1 MLKTRAF
8 FKLIHYSKNLHLKL
22 IQKSQKKQTSL
33 MSYLEELNPAQRLAV
48 KQTEGAVMVIA
59 GAGSGK
65 TRVLTYRIAH
75 LINQGVDSFN
85 ILALTF
91 TNKAAKEMKERI
103 SQIIGG
109 TDAHNLWMGTFHSV
123 FSKILRFEADKL
135 SYPTNFTIYDT
146 ADAKNLLKSIIK
158 EMNLDKD
165 VYKPN
170 IVYSRISQLKN
181 SLISPA
187 GYESNAELRM
197 DDAQR
202 KLTEMS
208 RVYRTYQKRLFT
220 SGSMDFDDLLF
231 KTYVLLRDFPDV
243 MNKYQNKFKYILV
256 DEYQDTNHVQYM
268 IVKRLAAMNENICVV
283 GDDAQSIYAF
293 RGANIQNILNFKVDY
308 PDFKTVKL
316 EQNYR
321 STQTIVEAANSI
333 IKHNKNQIKK
343 KVFTRNSKGGPI
355 KVVKT
360 MSDNEE
366 GYMVAQSIFDIR
378 SNHQAYYQEFAIL
391 YRTNAQSRSLEEAL
405 RKKNIPYKIYGGLSF
420 YQRKEI
426 KDLLAY
432 FRIIINSQDEEAL
445 KRIINYPARGIG
457 NTTLQKLIITA
468 NNNECSIFECLENPL
483 LYAQIGVNAGTLTKL
498 QNFTTLINSFKV
510 QLERDT
516 YELAESIAK
525 TSGLLGELHKD
536 KTPEGVSRYENIQ
549 ELLNAIKDFSEKEK
563 NSVNGGTLE
572 HFMQDVSLLTDQDG
586 DKKEDRNKVTLMTI
600 HAAKGLEFPYVYIVG
615 LEENLFPSQMSVHS
629 REDLEEER
637 RLFYVALTRAEKFAQ
652 LSYTISRFRWGQLI
666 DCEPSRFLKEI
677 DDSYLDWHFQKRKPS
692 SMPSNKPSFN
702 YKINTNKR
710 SFTKR
715 NTNNVKPKGNVT
727 AKFTPNNLT
736 KENTAANK
744 TASGPDNSHLL
755 QAGMQVEHIKFGKGK
770 ILQIEGY
777 AGNKK
782 AIVFFQSVG
791 QKKLLLKFAKLKI
804 IGL

>member
-1 MLKTRAF
+1 
-8 FKLIHYSKNLHLKL
+8 
-22 IQKSQKKQTSL
+22 
-33 MSYLEELNPAQRLAV
+33 MSYLEELNPAQRAAV
-48 KQTEGAVMVIA
+48 EQTEGPVMVIA

-65 TRVLTYRIAH
+65 TRMLTYRIAH

-109 TDAHNLWMGTFHSV
+109 TDANNLWMGTFHSV

-135 SYPTNFTIYDT
+135 NYSSNFTIYDT
-146 ADAKNLLKSIIK
+146 TDTKNLLKSIVK
-158 EMNLDKD
+158 ELNLDKD

-170 IVYSRISQLKN
+170 LVYSRISQLKN

-208 RVYRTYQKRLFT
+208 RVYQTYQKRLFI

-231 KTYVLLRDFPDV
+231 NTYVLLRDFPDV
-243 MNKYQNKFKYILV
+243 LNKYQNKFKYILV

-268 IVKRLAAMNENICVV
+268 IVKRLAAMNENICIV

-333 IKHNKNQIKK
+333 IKHNKNQIEKN
-343 KVFTRNSKGGPI
+343 VFTQNSKGGPI
-355 KVVKT
+355 RVMKT

-366 GYMVAQSIFDIR
+366 GYMVVESIFDIR
-378 SNHQAYYQEFAIL
+378 SNHKVHFQEFAIL

-432 FRIIINSQDEEAL
+432 FRLIINSQDEEAL
-445 KRIINYPARGIG
+445 KRIINYPSRGIG
-457 NTTLQKLIITA
+457 NATLQKLIITA
-468 NNNECSIFECLENPL
+468 NNNNCSIFECLENPL
-483 LYAQIGVNAGTLTKL
+483 IHPQIGVNAGTLTKL
-498 QNFTTLINSFKV
+498 QNFTTLINSFKA
-510 QLERDT
+510 QLEKDT

-536 KTPEGVSRYENIQ
+536 KTPEGVSRFENIQ
-549 ELLNAIKDFSEKEK
+549 ELLNAIKDFYEKEK
-563 NSVNGGTLE
+563 TSENRGTLE
-572 HFMQDVSLLTDQDG
+572 HFMQDVALLTDQDG
-586 DKKEDRNKVTLMTI
+586 DKIEDRNKVTLMTI
-600 HAAKGLEFPYVYIVG
+600 HAAKGLEFEYVYIVG
-615 LEENLFPSQMSVHS
+615 LEENLFPSQMSIHS

-637 RLFYVALTRAEKFAQ
+637 RLFYVALTRAKKFAQ
-652 LSYTISRFRWGQLI
+652 LSYTTSRFRWGQLI

-677 DDSYLDWHFQKRKPS
+677 DDSYLDWHFQKRKS
-692 SMPSNKPSFN
+692 NSMSNNKSYLN
-702 YKINTNKR
+702 YKINANKS
-710 SFTKR
+710 SFTKKG
-715 NTNNVKPKGNVT
+715 NNVGKSKINVT
-727 AKFTPNNLT
+727 AKFTPRNLT
-736 KENTAANK
+736 KANTYANK
-744 TASGPDNSHLL
+744 TAHETDNSHLL
-755 QAGMQVEHIKFGKGK
+755 KAGMQVEHIKFGKGK
-770 ILQIEGY
+770 ILQIEESM
-777 AGNKK
+777 GNKK

-791 QKKLLLKFAKLKI
+791 QKQLLLKFAKLKI
-804 IGL
+804 IG

>member
-1 MLKTRAF
+1 
-8 FKLIHYSKNLHLKL
+8 
-22 IQKSQKKQTSL
+22 
-33 MSYLEELNPAQRLAV
+33 MSYLEELNPAQRAAV
-48 KQTEGAVMVIA
+48 EQTEGPVMVIA

-65 TRVLTYRIAH
+65 TRMLTYRIAH

-109 TDAHNLWMGTFHSV
+109 TEANNLWMGTFHSV

-135 SYPTNFTIYDT
+135 NYPSNFTIYDAT
-146 ADAKNLLKSIIK
+146 DTKNLLKSIIK

-170 IVYSRISQLKN
+170 IIYSRISHLKN

-187 GYESNAELRM
+187 GYESNAELKM
-197 DDAQR
+197 HDAQR
-202 KLTEMS
+202 KLNEMS
-208 RVYRTYQKRLFT
+208 RVYQNYQKRLFT

-231 KTYVLLRDFPDV
+231 NTFVLMRDFPDV
-243 MNKYQNKFKYILV
+243 LNKYQNKFKYILV

-268 IVKRLAAMNENICVV
+268 IVKRLAAMNENICIV

-308 PDFKTVKL
+308 PDYKTVKL

-343 KVFTRNSKGGPI
+343 KVFTQNSKGGPI
-355 KVVKT
+355 RVMKT

-366 GYMVAQSIFDIR
+366 GYMVAESIFDIR
-378 SNHQAYYQEFAIL
+378 SNHQAHFQEFAIL

-432 FRIIINSQDEEAL
+432 FRLIINSQDEEAL
-445 KRIINYPARGIG
+445 KRIINYPSRGIG

-468 NNNECSIFECLENPL
+468 NNNNCSIFECLENQLIHPH
-483 LYAQIGVNAGTLTKL
+483 IGVNAGTLTKL
-498 QNFTTLINSFKV
+498 QNFTTLINSFKA
-510 QLERDT
+510 QLEKDT

-536 KTPEGVSRYENIQ
+536 KTPEGVSRFENIQ

-563 NSVNGGTLE
+563 NSENKGTLE
-572 HFMQDVSLLTDQDG
+572 HFMQDVALLTDQDG

-600 HAAKGLEFPYVYIVG
+600 HAAKGLEFEYVYIVG
-615 LEENLFPSQMSVHS
+615 LEENLFPSQMSIHS
-629 REDLEEER
+629 REELEEER
-637 RLFYVALTRAEKFAQ
+637 RLFYVALTRAKKFAQ
-652 LSYTISRFRWGQLI
+652 LSYTTSRFRWGQLI

-677 DDSYLDWHFQKRKPS
+677 DDSYLDWHFQKRKSS
-692 SMPSNKPSFN
+692 SMLNNKLSVN
-702 YKINTNKR
+702 YKINANKR

-715 NTNNVKPKGNVT
+715 GANGDKSKINVT
-727 AKFTPNNLT
+727 EKFTPRNFI
-736 KENTAANK
+736 KANTFANK
-744 TASGPDNSHLL
+744 TASGTDNSHLL
-755 QAGMQVEHIKFGKGK
+755 KAGMQVEHIKFGKGK
-770 ILQIEGY
+770 ILQIEEST
-777 AGNKK
+777 GNKK

-791 QKKLLLKFAKLKI
+791 QKQLLLKFAKLKI
-804 IGL
+804 IG

>member
-1 MLKTRAF
+1 
-8 FKLIHYSKNLHLKL
+8 
-22 IQKSQKKQTSL
+22 
-33 MSYLEELNPAQRLAV
+33 MSYLEELNPAQRAAV
-48 KQTEGAVMVIA
+48 EQTEGPVMVIA

-75 LINQGVDSFN
+75 LIRQGVDSFN

-135 SYPTNFTIYDT
+135 NYPSNFTIYDT

-158 EMNLDKD
+158 ELNLDKD
-165 VYKPN
+165 VYKSN

-187 GYESNAELRM
+187 GYESNSEMRM
-197 DDAQR
+197 DDAKR
-202 KLTEMS
+202 KMTEMS
-208 RVYRTYQKRLFT
+208 RVYHTYQKRLFN

-231 KTYVLLRDFPDV
+231 NTYVLLRDFPDV
-243 MNKYQNKFKYILV
+243 LNKYQNKFKYILV

-268 IVKRLAAMNENICVV
+268 IVRRLAAMNENICVV

-321 STQTIVEAANSI
+321 STQTIVEAANNV

-343 KVFTRNSKGGPI
+343 KVFTQNSKGGPI

-378 SNHQAYYQEFAIL
+378 NNHQIHYQEFAIL

-405 RKKNIPYKIYGGLSF
+405 RKKNIPYNIYGGLSF

-432 FRIIINSQDEEAL
+432 FRLIINSKDEEAL
-445 KRIINYPARGIG
+445 KRIINYPSRGIG

-468 NNNECSIFECLENPL
+468 NNNECSIFECLENPIFHT
-483 LYAQIGVNAGTLTKL
+483 QIGVNAGTLTKL
-498 QNFTTLINSFKV
+498 QNFTTLINSFKA
-510 QLERDT
+510 QLEKDT

-549 ELLNAIKDFSEKEK
+549 ELLNAIKEFSEKEK
-563 NSVNGGTLE
+563 NSENRGTLE
-572 HFMQDVSLLTDQDG
+572 HFMQDVALLTDQDS

-600 HAAKGLEFPYVYIVG
+600 HAAKGLEFQFVYIVG
-615 LEENLFPSQMSVHS
+615 LEENLFPSQMSIHS

-637 RLFYVALTRAEKFAQ
+637 RLFYVALTRAKKFVQ
-652 LSYTISRFRWGQLI
+652 LSYTTSRFRWGQLI

-692 SMPSNKPSFN
+692 SMPNKKASIN
-702 YKINTNKR
+702 YRINTNKR
-710 SFTKR
+710 SLTKR
-715 NTNNVKPKGNVT
+715 RTIDGKSNINTT
-727 AKFTPNNLT
+727 AKFTPRNLT
-736 KENTAANK
+736 KANTAANK
-744 TASGPDNSHLL
+744 MKNEPNNNHLL
-755 QAGMQVEHIKFGKGK
+755 QVGMQVEHIKFGQGK
-770 ILQIEGY
+770 ILQIEGSS
-777 AGNKK
+777 GNKK

-791 QKKLLLKFAKLKI
+791 KKQLLLKFAKLKI
-804 IGL
+804 ISK

>member
-1 MLKTRAF
+1 
-8 FKLIHYSKNLHLKL
+8 
-22 IQKSQKKQTSL
+22 
-33 MSYLEELNPAQRLAV
+33 MSYLKELNPAQRAAV
-48 KQTEGAVMVIA
+48 EQTEGPVMVIA

-65 TRVLTYRIAH
+65 TRALTYRIAH
-75 LINQGVDSFN
+75 LISQGVDSFN

-135 SYPTNFTIYDT
+135 NYPSNFTIYDT

-158 EMNLDKD
+158 ELNLDKD

-231 KTYVLLRDFPDV
+231 NTYVLLRDFPDIL
-243 MNKYQNKFKYILV
+243 NKYQNKFKYILV

-333 IKHNKNQIKK
+333 IKHNKNQIEK
-343 KVFTRNSKGGPI
+343 KVFTQNSKGGPI

-360 MSDNEE
+360 ISDNEE

-378 SNHQAYYQEFAIL
+378 NNHQAHFQEFAIL

-420 YQRKEI
+420 YQRKEV

-432 FRIIINSQDEEAL
+432 FRLIINTQDEEAL
-445 KRIINYPARGIG
+445 KRVINYPARGIG

-483 LYAQIGVNAGTLTKL
+483 LHAQIGVNARTLTKL

-510 QLERDT
+510 QLQNDA
-516 YELAESIAK
+516 YQLAESIAK
-525 TSGLLGELHKD
+525 ISGILGELHKD

-549 ELLNAIKDFSEKEK
+549 ELLNAIKEFSEKEE
-563 NSVNGGTLE
+563 NSINSGTLE
-572 HFMQDVSLLTDQDG
+572 HFMQDVALLTDQDG

-652 LSYTISRFRWGQLI
+652 LSYTTSRFRWGQLI

-692 SMPSNKPSFN
+692 NMPNNKPSFN
-702 YKINTNKR
+702 YKINTNKH

-715 NTNNVKPKGNVT
+715 SSNDGKPKVNVT
-727 AKFTPNNLT
+727 TKFTPRNLT
-736 KENTAANK
+736 KANTAANK
-744 TASGPDNSHLL
+744 TANGPDNSHLL

-770 ILQIEGY
+770 ILQIEGS

-791 QKKLLLKFAKLKI
+791 QKQLLLKFAKLKI
-804 IGL
+804 IG

>member
-1 MLKTRAF
+1 
-8 FKLIHYSKNLHLKL
+8 
-22 IQKSQKKQTSL
+22 
-33 MSYLEELNPAQRLAV
+33 MSYLEELNPAQRAAV
-48 KQTEGAVMVIA
+48 EQTEGPVMVIA

-75 LINQGVDSFN
+75 LISQGVDSFN

-135 SYPTNFTIYDT
+135 NYPSNFTIYDT
-146 ADAKNLLKSIIK
+146 ADAKNLLKNIIK
-158 EMNLDKD
+158 ELNLDKD
-165 VYKPN
+165 VYKSN

-187 GYESNAELRM
+187 GYESNADLRM
-197 DDAQR
+197 DDTQR

-208 RVYRTYQKRLFT
+208 RVYQTYQKRLFT

-231 KTYVLLRDFPDV
+231 NTYVLLRDFPDV
-243 MNKYQNKFKYILV
+243 LNKYQNKFKYILV

-321 STQTIVEAANSI
+321 STQTIVEAANNI
-333 IKHNKNQIKK
+333 IKHNKNQIEK
-343 KVFTRNSKGGPI
+343 KVFTQNSKGGPI

-378 SNHQAYYQEFAIL
+378 SNHQVHFQEFAIL

-405 RKKNIPYKIYGGLSF
+405 RKKNIPYNIYGGLSF

-432 FRIIINSQDEEAL
+432 FRLIINSQDEEAL
-445 KRIINYPARGIG
+445 KRIINYPSRGIG

-468 NNNECSIFECLENPL
+468 NNNECSIFECLENPIIHT
-483 LYAQIGVNAGTLTKL
+483 QIGVNTGTLTKL
-498 QNFTTLINSFKV
+498 QNFTTLINSFKA
-510 QLERDT
+510 QLEKDT

-563 NSVNGGTLE
+563 NSENGGTLE
-572 HFMQDVSLLTDQDG
+572 HFMQDVALLTDQDS
-586 DKKEDRNKVTLMTI
+586 DKKEDRNKVTLND
-600 HAAKGLEFPYVYIVG
+600 Y
-615 LEENLFPSQMSVHS
+615 S
-629 REDLEEER
+629 
-637 RLFYVALTRAEKFAQ
+637 
-652 LSYTISRFRWGQLI
+652 
-666 DCEPSRFLKEI
+666 CC
-677 DDSYLDWHFQKRKPS
+677 
-692 SMPSNKPSFN
+692 
-702 YKINTNKR
+702 
-710 SFTKR
+710 
-715 NTNNVKPKGNVT
+715 
-727 AKFTPNNLT
+727 
-736 KENTAANK
+736 
-744 TASGPDNSHLL
+744 
-755 QAGMQVEHIKFGKGK
+755 
-770 ILQIEGY
+770 
-777 AGNKK
+777 
-782 AIVFFQSVG
+782 
-791 QKKLLLKFAKLKI
+791 
-804 IGL
+804 